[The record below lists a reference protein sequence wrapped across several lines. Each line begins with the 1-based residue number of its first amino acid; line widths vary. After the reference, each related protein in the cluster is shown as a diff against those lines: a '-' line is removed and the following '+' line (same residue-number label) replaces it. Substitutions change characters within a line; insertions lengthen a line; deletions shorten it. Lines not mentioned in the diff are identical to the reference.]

1 VLLACG
7 DGGEP
12 AEPSEPGAAPLR
24 SPNVI
29 LIVIDTLRADH
40 LGAYGYARKTSPHID
55 ALAAES
61 LVYERAISPAPWT
74 TPAVGALLTS
84 LYPTTLGID
93 NRQSSLAEEHLLLS
107 EVLQR
112 RGWATGA
119 VVSHH
124 FCSSRWNFDQ
134 GFDAFDESN
143 VQGHRAV
150 TSPAVTDRGLEFIT
164 ARQGEPFFLWLHYFD
179 PHVAYVEHEG
189 QGFADGGAYQGPIVS
204 GQDFKTLR
212 AMQSSIT
219 PADLGEL
226 QRLYDSEIAFT
237 DRAVGRLLEGL
248 KAGGLYDDAIVILTA
263 DHGEEFL
270 ERGSLGHAKTV
281 YQELIHVP
289 LMIKLPGVEPRRITE
304 PVGLVDIY
312 PTLLEFLEEP
322 VPDGLAGRSLLP
334 EALGAAGGRHP
345 VFSETRRGG
354 DLRAVIDGDAKL
366 VVDRRS
372 RRSEFYR
379 LDSDPAE
386 RHDLA
391 AREPEEVARLRS
403 LMDAWIRRSEA
414 RVRPGA
420 DVTLSPEERERL
432 EALGYAE

>member
-1 VLLACG
+1 VDHACRG
-7 DGGEP
+7 
-12 AEPSEPGAAPLR
+12 
-24 SPNVI
+24 
-29 LIVIDTLRADH
+29 
-40 LGAYGYARKTSPHID
+40 
-55 ALAAES
+55 
-61 LVYERAISPAPWT
+61 SPAHIP
-74 TPAVGALLTS
+74 LS
-84 LYPTTLGID
+84 H
-93 NRQSSLAEEHLLLS
+93 HLLLS
-107 EVLQR
+107 EVLR
-112 RGWATGA
+112 SRGWATGA

-150 TSPAVTDRGLEFIT
+150 TSPAVTDRGLEFIA
-164 ARQGEPFFLWLHYFD
+164 AREGEPFFLWLHYFD

-189 QGFADGGAYQGPIVS
+189 QGVTDEGAYRGPIVS

-212 AMQSSIT
+212 AIQPSIT

-248 KAGGLYDDAIVILTA
+248 KTRGLYDDAIVILTA

-270 ERGSLGHAKTV
+270 ERGNLGHAKTV

-289 LMIKLPGVEPRRITE
+289 LIIKLPGVEPRRITE
-304 PVGLVDIY
+304 PVGLVDVY
-312 PTLLEFLEEP
+312 P
-322 VPDGLAGRSLLP
+322 GRSLLP
-334 EALGAAGGRHP
+334 EALGAAGGRQP
-345 VFSETRRGG
+345 VFSETRRGN
-354 DLRAVIDGDAKL
+354 DLRAVIDGDVKL
-366 VVDRRS
+366 LVDRRT
-372 RRSEFYR
+372 RRSELYR

-403 LMDAWIRRSEA
+403 LLDAWVRRSEA

-420 DVTLSPEERERL
+420 DVALSPEERERL
-432 EALGYAE
+432 EVLGYAE

>member
-1 VLLACG
+1 MFLACS
-7 DGGEP
+7 DGGEGTGP
-12 AEPSEPGAAPLR
+12 FEPGAAPPRR
-24 SPNVI
+24 SNII

-40 LGAYGYARKTSPHID
+40 LGAYGYARKTSPNID
-55 ALAAES
+55 ALAAQS

-74 TPAVGALLTS
+74 TPAIGALLTS

-93 NRQSSLAEEHLLLS
+93 DRQSSLAEEHLLLS

-119 VVSHH
+119 VISHH

-164 ARQGEPFFLWLHYFD
+164 AREGEPFFLWLHYFD

-189 QGFADGGAYQGPIVS
+189 HTFPDEGAYRGPIAS
-204 GQDFKTLR
+204 GQDFKTLL
-212 AMQSSIT
+212 AIKPSIT
-219 PADLGEL
+219 TADLGEL
-226 QRLYDSEIAFT
+226 RRLYDSDIAFT
-237 DRAVGRLLEGL
+237 DHAVGRLLEGL
-248 KAGGLYDDAIVILTA
+248 KTRGLYDDAVVILTA
-263 DHGEEFL
+263 DHGEEFF
-270 ERGSLGHAKTV
+270 ERGGLGHAKTV
-281 YQELIHVP
+281 HQELIHVP

-304 PVGLVDIY
+304 PVSLVDIY
-312 PTLLEFLEEP
+312 PTILEFLDEP
-322 VPDGLAGRSLLP
+322 VPDGLAGRSILP
-334 EALGAAGGRHP
+334 EALDTAGGRHP
-345 VFSETRRGG
+345 VFSETRRGN
-354 DLRAVIDGDAKL
+354 DMRAVIDGDVKL
-366 VVDRRS
+366 LVNRRTG
-372 RRSEFYR
+372 RSEFYR

-403 LMDAWIRRSEA
+403 LMDTWVRRSEA

-420 DVTLSPEERERL
+420 DVTLSPEEREQL
-432 EALGYAE
+432 EALGYRE